1 VWESKWWCSELVPLE
16 RLTCKQPCHISRALT
31 RDTVCKKTSGEDA
44 RGLRRNLCCM
54 FIWFHVH
61 VWAHR
66 PSIKGTKLL
75 FIVIK
80 AIIITRKEPTYE
92 SRTTQA
98 RGLTPLEVKSSS
110 FFSFSIAVSVF
121 SYPLFP
127 MLFAFLFSAT
137 TTLSFHSQALS
148 VSFLILF
155 SQCSFLPSFLL
166 PFVLCVWIGGGW
178 CGWGDYSSDQYCRA
192 VGSSVNKMT
201 SVDGPSM

>member
-1 VWESKWWCSELVPLE
+1 
-16 RLTCKQPCHISRALT
+16 
-31 RDTVCKKTSGEDA
+31 
-44 RGLRRNLCCM
+44 M
-54 FIWFHVH
+54 Y
-61 VWAHR
+61 
-66 PSIKGTKLL
+66 
-75 FIVIK
+75 
-80 AIIITRKEPTYE
+80 TRKEPTYE
-92 SRTTQA
+92 SGKTQA
-98 RGLTPLEVKSSS
+98 WGRTPLKVNTNS

-192 VGSSVNKMT
+192 VGCSVNKMA
-201 SVDGPSM
+201 SVDGPSFLRLTQEWSEYPWLAIELYVWLRLPALTQVREQHFDCFISVW